1 MGVHVYVPGRGLM
14 AMVVVVMVIPKR
26 RDSLARFNC
35 DVHFSVQ
42 ALCRE
47 LRAFGVHGFEVGEP
61 HTLIHSPRKC
71 NAMWFVLLE
80 QRAACR
86 ERENSESELFES
98 LFRSGT
104 STVTDKLI
112 V

>member
-35 DVHFSVQ
+35 DVHSSVQ

-61 HTLIHSPRKC
+61 PHAHSFTPKVQC
-71 NAMWFVLLE
+71 NVVRSLGAASSVHREGE
-80 QRAACR
+80 Q
-86 ERENSESELFES
+86 
-98 LFRSGT
+98 
-104 STVTDKLI
+104 
-112 V
+112 